1 MWTARGAR
9 AILAGVWNV
18 VLIGVGGGL
27 GTALRYAIAVGAA
40 RWLGLGF
47 PWGTLAVNVIGSFL
61 LGVVMEVAGTRE
73 IAGVQAKLVLGA
85 GVLGG
90 FTTYSSFNLETI
102 RLAEQG
108 AYGRAGAYVLAT
120 LLGCLLAG
128 VAGVVLARSLR

>member
-1 MWTARGAR
+1 M
-9 AILAGVWNV
+9 
-18 VLIGVGGGL
+18 LIGVGGGV
-27 GTALRYAIAVGAA
+27 GTALRYAISVGAA

-47 PWGTLAVNVIGSFL
+47 PWGTLAVNLIGSLL

-108 AYGRAGAYVLAT
+108 AYGRAAAYLLAT
-120 LLGCLLAG
+120 LLGCLIAG
-128 VAGVVLARSLR
+128 VAGVALARSLRGE

>member
-1 MWTARGAR
+1 
-9 AILAGVWNV
+9 VWNV
-18 VLIGVGGGL
+18 VLIGVGGGI
-27 GTALRYAIAVGAA
+27 GTALRYGIAVGAA

-47 PWGTLAVNVIGSFL
+47 PWGTLAVNVIGSLL
-61 LGVVMEVAGTRE
+61 LGVVMELAGTRE

-108 AYGRAGAYVLAT
+108 AYGRAGAYLLAT

-128 VAGVVLARSLR
+128 VAGVALARSLRGE